1 MASLLEDGSW
11 EIQGRRVDFPVRLT
25 DAAAACAIY
34 LVRTAR
40 AEGLVAGTGL
50 RPVSVTGRT
59 PLVLLLVD
67 YRAGDLGVY
76 AEVGV
81 AMIVRHRGRTGLYV
95 HQLPV
100 TGAFTLEAGR
110 ALWGLPKW
118 RARAE
123 LTIDGPSA
131 TCHLADDTGAHVL
144 TAAIRTLRPRLPVGL
159 PAAFVALAPRGDEM
173 LTNPVRGR
181 ADGIRVG
188 IGGGATVVLGS
199 GHPMA
204 DELRGVGLPRRPVAT
219 ATVEHLAFEMDPAR
233 IGRR

>member
-1 MASLLEDGSW
+1 
-11 EIQGRRVDFPVRLT
+11 
-25 DAAAACAIY
+25 
-34 LVRTAR
+34 
-40 AEGLVAGTGL
+40 
-50 RPVSVTGRT
+50 VSVAGRT

-81 AMIVRHRGRTGLYV
+81 ALLVRHRGRTGLYV

-123 LTIDGPSA
+123 LRVDGPA
-131 TCHLADDTGAHVL
+131 AGCRLADDTGRHVL
-144 TAAIRTLRPRLPVGL
+144 TAAIRTARPRLPLGV

-173 LTNPVRGR
+173 LTTPVRGR
-181 ADGIRVG
+181 AAGIRVG
-188 IGGGATVVLGS
+188 IGGRASVVLGS

-204 DELRGVGLPRRPVAT
+204 DELREVGLPRRPVAT
-219 ATVEHLAFEMDPAR
+219 ATVEHLAFEMDRAQ
-233 IGRR
+233 IGHG